1 MRLMNQVAALCLGAA
16 VAQAQAYPI
25 MAEAVTAQYEP
36 AGSTESTGS
45 IDPATPIQ
53 QVQYQP
59 QADDVTSSGNVE
71 TRQEQMKTAANPR
84 IVPSPVPEPVHYK
97 LLLIGI
103 ALLLFFGHRSTTDN
117 KPWRKN

>member
-1 MRLMNQVAALCLGAA
+1 MRLMSRLAALCLGAA
-16 VAQAQAYPI
+16 AWQAQAHPI

-36 AGSTESTGS
+36 AESAESAT
-45 IDPATPIQ
+45 AVTPIH

-59 QADDVTSSGNVE
+59 QADAASSGNAQP
-71 TRQEQMKTAANPR
+71 RQEQMKAAADSK

-103 ALLLFFGHRSTTDN
+103 ALLLFFGHRSSTDN

>member
-1 MRLMNQVAALCLGAA
+1 MHPLAALCLGAA
-16 VAQAQAYPI
+16 AWQVQAHPI
-25 MAEAVTAQYEP
+25 MAEAVTAQYES
-36 AGSTESTGS
+36 AGSAGS
-45 IDPATPIQ
+45 AQAAMPIQ

-59 QADDVTSSGNVE
+59 QADNVTSSGNVE
-71 TRQEQMKTAANPR
+71 SRQEQMKAPANPR

-103 ALLLFFGHRSTTDN
+103 ALLLFFGHRSSTDN